1 MLFWNIE
8 VCNTYF
14 FSQYQYQYQ
23 YPVHPSIPIPIP
35 ILWGPNFSIPI
46 PIPILQNQN
55 FQYQYQYQYLEVL
68 QYQYQYQY
76 LYRCSILPPT
86 ELCRTVPSNNT
97 KACFRVKPVELPL
110 FSGFVWIDTCPE
122 GLKYFLLSNFS
133 SIFKLC
139 KLSSFAQIWWSRG
152 CTCIVWMWRGKWCR
166 WNLSILGVGHIVHAL
181 LCT

>member
-1 MLFWNIE
+1 MLISE

-23 YPVHPSIPIPIP
+23 YLVHLSIPIPIP

-76 LYRCSILPPT
+76 RCSTLPPT
-86 ELCRTVPSNNT
+86 ELFRTVPSNST
-97 KACFRVKPVELPL
+97 KVYFRVKPVELPL
-110 FSGFVWIDTCPE
+110 FSGFVWIDTCSE
-122 GLKYFLLSNFS
+122 EFNYFLLSNFS